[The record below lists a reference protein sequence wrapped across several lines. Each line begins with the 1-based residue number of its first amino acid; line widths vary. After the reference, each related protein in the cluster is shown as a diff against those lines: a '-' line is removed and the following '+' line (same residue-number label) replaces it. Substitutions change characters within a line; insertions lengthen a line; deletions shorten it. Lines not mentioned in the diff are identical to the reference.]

1 MKIQINSGKMTN
13 VNMRVKN
20 IIYVKEIMFEILLHL
35 IVKLENIYH
44 ILWMIQ
50 RLFVMKL
57 QMRMKRRT
65 QKLSQSRSCL
75 YLMLFDKISSKTVI
89 TISLQK

>member
-1 MKIQINSGKMTN
+1 MKENSMKIQINSGKMTN

-57 QMRMKRRT
+57 
-65 QKLSQSRSCL
+65 
-75 YLMLFDKISSKTVI
+75 
-89 TISLQK
+89 

>member
-57 QMRMKRRT
+57 
-65 QKLSQSRSCL
+65 
-75 YLMLFDKISSKTVI
+75 
-89 TISLQK
+89 